1 MLVSS
6 VDPEKVDSLPG
17 ESGVDV
23 IEDAI
28 LCLFLQQIS
37 WRYYELDIIQESF
50 FYNDDVQN

>member
-17 ESGVDV
+17 DSGVDV

-37 WRYYELDIIQESF
+37 WRDIT
-50 FYNDDVQN
+50 N

>member
-17 ESGVDV
+17 DSGVDV

-37 WRYYELDIIQESF
+37 WRDIRYYSGEF
-50 FYNDDVQN
+50 FLQ

>member
-28 LCLFLQQIS
+28 VFVFATNLLEILRIRYYSGEFFLQ
-37 WRYYELDIIQESF
+37 
-50 FYNDDVQN
+50 